1 MLNLDNATSNL
12 RGGVSVVRSE
22 KENPDFADSQADI
35 GVKVNRVTLNEPEEL
50 SVTVENRKSNDY
62 RQTTDNSTV
71 ERNGETVKRR
81 WEREEEDRVFERP

>member
-1 MLNLDNATSNL
+1 MQQVIY
-12 RGGVSVVRSE
+12 GVSVVRGE